1 MHRVRLSA
9 VLLASVL
16 LGGAACDNPV
26 SADRLPPPTPEE
38 ITYASSL
45 NITLSQ
51 FSKTSL
57 GVYTQDQVVGTGAT
71 IANGDS
77 VSVGYTGWLPNGVQF
92 DTNQPNGSPL
102 RFKVGAKSVV
112 PGFENGVIGMRVGGT
127 RRIIIP
133 SPLAYGR
140 AGQGTAIP
148 GNAVL
153 IFSVTMSQRF

>member
-1 MHRVRLSA
+1 MHRVRFSA
-9 VLLASVL
+9 VLLASAL

-45 NITLSQ
+45 NINLSQ
-51 FSKTSL
+51 FSRTAL
-57 GVYTQDQVVGTGAT
+57 GVFTQDQVVGTGAT
-71 IANGDS
+71 IVAGDS

-92 DTNQPNGSPL
+92 DTNLPNGTPF
-102 RFKVGAKSVV
+102 RFRLGADRSAVVG
-112 PGFENGVIGMRVGGT
+112 FQDGVIGMRVGGT

-140 AGQGTAIP
+140 TGQGSIP

-153 IFSVTMSQRF
+153 IFSITMSQRF

>member
-1 MHRVRLSA
+1 MHAVARSA
-9 VLLASVL
+9 VLFAGALTLLA
-16 LGGAACDNPV
+16 GCENPV

-51 FSKTSL
+51 FNRTAL
-57 GVYTQDQVVGTGAT
+57 GVFYQDQVQGTGAT
-71 IANGDS
+71 IASGDS

-92 DTNQPNGSPL
+92 DTNQPNGTPL
-102 RFKVGAKSVV
+102 RFKVGASQVV
-112 PGFENGVIGMRVGGT
+112 RGFEDGVIGMRVGGT

-133 SPLAYGR
+133 SPLGYGR
-140 AGQGTAIP
+140 AGAGTSIP

-153 IFSVTMSQRF
+153 IFSITMSQRF

>member
-1 MHRVRLSA
+1 MQRLRLSA
-9 VLLASVL
+9 VLLAGSL
-16 LGGAACDNPV
+16 FGLAACDNPV

-51 FSKTSL
+51 FTRTTL
-57 GVYTQDQVVGTGAT
+57 GVYTQDQVVGTGAV
-71 IANGDS
+71 IASGDS

-102 RFKVGAKSVV
+102 RFRVGAQAVV

-127 RRIIIP
+127 RRIVIP

-140 AGQGTAIP
+140 AGQGTSIP

-153 IFSVTMSQRF
+153 VFSITMSQRF